1 MSVLIGAIPQHKS
14 FIGFVPPVG
23 SISPPWRRVV
33 PDILRRVLAA
43 IRHNKALEI
52 DYLTMTE
59 SGRLRRWI
67 SPHAL
72 GVDNFRWHC
81 RAYCHID
88 NAFKDFT
95 LGRILH
101 VVGEKESEA
110 NPYDDKDW
118 NTYILVQIGPNP
130 ILDERKQKIIEF
142 EYGMENGQISLQV
155 RRSMLLYFLNMLG
168 LQIDINEDTVRK
180 QYITIL
186 NKDEVKRGLGNL

>member
-1 MSVLIGAIPQHKS
+1 M
-14 FIGFVPPVG
+14 
-23 SISPPWRRVV
+23 
-33 PDILRRVLAA
+33 
-43 IRHNKALEI
+43 
-52 DYLTMTE
+52 
-59 SGRLRRWI
+59 
-67 SPHAL
+67 
-72 GVDNFRWHC
+72 
-81 RAYCHID
+81 
-88 NAFKDFT
+88 
-95 LGRILH
+95 
-101 VVGEKESEA
+101 VGEKESEA